1 VRLLGTAFVLTAVV
15 LAVGWTIVHPTYLT
29 NDDVTIRLAIAGD
42 DLPGV
47 PPTSHL
53 VSVHEALART
63 AVLAQRTWPTLP
75 VWDLILAVTLT
86 VGISGLCTLAWSA
99 PLPGAL
105 LAVLATLAPLLFG
118 LQFTVSAILCG
129 GAGTLLL
136 VSAMFR
142 STISRPA
149 VIVGSLIM
157 LTGCL
162 VRPMAGTAGAIAALL
177 GSLPIAV
184 GHRMRVRRLIVICA
198 VLPVVFIL
206 LDAADRALYSD
217 EWMSHRTEHWHVARL
232 VDWDSASDSSL
243 KAAGWSENDW
253 QMLRTGW
260 GRVDAVLFGDDAIA
274 KADGGPARAAR
285 IELRAVNPLLA
296 SLSLAVVLVLAPAFG
311 FGTVRGVLQT
321 LAALLIF
328 VSFCIAVQALFKEL
342 PFRVLAPL
350 EACFVTAALIGLSEH
365 VRPYGWA
372 ASSAAVVVGVD
383 LLAQQ
388 VVAATSQ
395 ARADLAQ
402 GRSLEPQVAE
412 VLRLQPSMMVLH
424 GDAFSAELWWRPF
437 HVPPIRFPHIR
448 LGGDNGNPLLG
459 RYLRETGRQQ
469 LLQSICTDPSILL
482 IADPSP
488 LDVATRYMFEHV
500 QRNVT
505 WQNVFDGS
513 FRVWRCR
520 DGPEHE

>member
-1 VRLLGTAFVLTAVV
+1 MRRLGTAFVLTAVA
-15 LAVGWTIVHPTYLT
+15 LAVAWTILHPTYLT

-47 PPTSHL
+47 PPTSHI

-63 AVLAQRTWPTLP
+63 AVLAQRTWPKLA
-75 VWDLILAVTLT
+75 VWDLIVAVTLAA
-86 VGISGLCTLAWSA
+86 GISGLCLLAWSA

-105 LAVLATLAPLLFG
+105 LAVLATLAPLLFS

-129 GAGTLLL
+129 GAGMLL
-136 VSAMFR
+136 VVSGMFR
-142 STISRPA
+142 TTIRRPA
-149 VIVGSLIM
+149 VIVGSLIL

-162 VRPMAGTAGAIAALL
+162 VRPMAGTAGAIAGLL
-177 GSLPIAV
+177 GSLPMAV

-206 LDAADRALYSD
+206 LDAADRALYSA
-217 EWMSHRTEHWHVARL
+217 EWMTHRTEHWHVARL
-232 VDWDSASDSSL
+232 VDWDSASERSL

-260 GRVDAVLFGDDAIA
+260 GGVDATLFDDDAIA
-274 KADGGPARAAR
+274 KADGGSARAAR
-285 IELRAVNPLLA
+285 IELRAVTPLLV
-296 SLSLAVVLVLAPAFG
+296 SLFLAIVLVLAPAFG
-311 FGTVRGVLQT
+311 FGTIRGVIQS
-321 LAALLIF
+321 LATLLIF
-328 VSFCIAVQALFKEL
+328 VSFCIALQALYKEL

-350 EACFVTAALIGLSEH
+350 EASFVTAALIGLSEH

-372 ASSAAVVVGVD
+372 ASSVAVFVVVG

-412 VLRLQPSMMVLH
+412 VLRLQPSMLVLH

-437 HVPPIRFPHIR
+437 HRPPIRFPQIR

-459 RYLRETGRQQ
+459 RYLRKTGRQQ
-469 LLQSICTDPSILL
+469 LLQSICADPSTLL
-482 IADPSP
+482 IADRSQ
-488 LDVATRYMFEHV
+488 LDVATSYMFEHA
-500 QRNVT
+500 QRKVA
-505 WQNVFDGS
+505 WENVFDGS

-520 DGPEHE
+520 ENTVGE

>member
-1 VRLLGTAFVLTAVV
+1 
-15 LAVGWTIVHPTYLT
+15 LAVAWTILHPTYLT
-29 NDDVTIRLAIAGD
+29 NDDVTIRLSIAGD

-53 VSVHEALART
+53 VSVHEALARP
-63 AVLAQRTWPTLP
+63 AVLAQRTWPALP
-75 VWDLILAVTLT
+75 VWDLILAVTLIA
-86 VGISGLCTLAWSA
+86 GISGLCTLAWSA

-105 LAVLATLAPLLFG
+105 IAVLATVAPLLFA

-129 GAGTLLL
+129 GAGMLLL

-142 STISRPA
+142 STISRPL

-162 VRPMAGTAGAIAALL
+162 VRPMAGTAGAIAGLL

-198 VLPVVFIL
+198 VLPVAFIL
-206 LDAADRALYSD
+206 LDAADRALYLG

-232 VDWDSASDSSL
+232 VDWHSASDSSL

-253 QMLRTGW
+253 HMLRTGW
-260 GRVDAVLFGDDAIA
+260 GRVDAVLFDDVAIA
-274 KADGGPARAAR
+274 KADGGSAPAAR
-285 IELRAVNPLLA
+285 VDLRSVTPLLA
-296 SLSLAVVLVLAPAFG
+296 NLSLAVVLVLAPPFG
-311 FGTVRGVLQT
+311 FGTVRGVIQT
-321 LAALLIF
+321 LATLLIF
-328 VSFCIAVQALFKEL
+328 VSFCMALQALFKEL

-350 EACFVTAALIGLSEH
+350 EACFVAAALIGLAEH

-372 ASSAAVVVGVD
+372 ASSVAVFVVVG

-402 GRSLEPQVAE
+402 ARSLEPQVAE
-412 VLRLQPSMMVLH
+412 VLRLQPSMLVLH
-424 GDAFSAELWWRPF
+424 GDAF
-437 HVPPIRFPHIR
+437 
-448 LGGDNGNPLLG
+448 
-459 RYLRETGRQQ
+459 
-469 LLQSICTDPSILL
+469 
-482 IADPSP
+482 
-488 LDVATRYMFEHV
+488 
-500 QRNVT
+500 
-505 WQNVFDGS
+505 
-513 FRVWRCR
+513 
-520 DGPEHE
+520 